1 MTRGV
6 ERSLDTPDPD
16 IVRGDSMATM
26 TSSLTLPSEPMAHKR
41 KNWLPLILT
50 SPAILAI
57 IGTMVP
63 FVTAFYYSFTNY
75 SIVKPEHK
83 FVGLANYV
91 KLFTDAE
98 FQEVFGNS
106 FLFAAICL
114 VCEVVL
120 GLLIA
125 LLLNR
130 QVRGMGILRPLLLVP
145 LMLPPV
151 IAAMMWKTMFASQSG
166 PINYIFG
173 LGNYAW
179 FGSVWSSRFVVIM
192 IEVWAATPFS
202 ALVLFAGLQ
211 SLPKEPFEAAQVD
224 GASRWFLLRRLTLP
238 MLYPFILLVLM
249 FRVVDVM
256 QLFDII
262 YASTGGGPMFS
273 TTTLPI
279 YTYKEVFWYHN
290 LGSAIA
296 KLLIL
301 WVVNYGLSFW
311 LMARWRKSSL
321 VMS

>member
-1 MTRGV
+1 
-6 ERSLDTPDPD
+6 
-16 IVRGDSMATM
+16 MAAT
-26 TSSLTLPSEPMAHKR
+26 TSSLALPAVPAVHKR

-50 SPAILAI
+50 SPAILVI
-57 IGTMVP
+57 IGTMYP
-63 FVTAFYYSFTNY
+63 FIIAFYYSFTNF
-75 SIVKPEHK
+75 SIVRPKYE

-98 FQEVFGNS
+98 FLEVFGNT
-106 FLFAAICL
+106 FLFAAMAL
-114 VCEVVL
+114 VAEVVL

-130 QVRGMGILRPLLLVP
+130 QARGMGILRPLLLVP

-151 IAAMMWKTMFASQSG
+151 IAAMMWKTMFASYSG

-173 LGNYAW
+173 LGRYAW
-179 FGSVWSSRFVVIM
+179 FGSVASARFVVMM
-192 IEVWAATPFS
+192 IEIWAATPFS

-224 GASRWFLLRRLTLP
+224 GASPWFILRRLTLP

-279 YTYKEVFWYHN
+279 YVYKEVFWYHN

-296 KLLIL
+296 KLIIL
-301 WVVNYGLSFW
+301 WIINYALSFW
-311 LMARWRKSSL
+311 LMGRWRKSSL
-321 VMS
+321 AMS